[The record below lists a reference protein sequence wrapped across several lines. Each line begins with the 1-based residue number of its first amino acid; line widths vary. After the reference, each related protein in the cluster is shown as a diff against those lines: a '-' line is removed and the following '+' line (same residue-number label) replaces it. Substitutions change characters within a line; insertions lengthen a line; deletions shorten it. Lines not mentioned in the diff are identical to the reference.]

1 MSFTLSTLTQAIKDF
16 TENTESSFVANINT
30 FIKLSEER
38 ILKSVQLDLFRKTLQ
53 DLLRLPTNTQ
63 RDPLIFSAFFTFC
76 RGKWEKE
83 FVEFKDVSF
92 VQTFNPDATVT
103 GTPLY
108 YSVFDVN
115 NFILG
120 PTPNAALN
128 AELHYFYRPTSLVDD
143 SSGTTWLSENAE
155 LTLLYGCLIEA
166 YLFMKGEQDVMAMYD
181 KRFQESL
188 VGLKLLGEAKE
199 TTQDYRVGR
208 VIIPKQQD

>member
-1 MSFTLSTLTQAIKDF
+1 MSFTLSTLTQAIKDY

-38 ILKSVQLDLFRKTLQ
+38 ILKSVQLDLFRKNVAGSTAASNKYLA
-53 DLLRLPTNTQ
+53 RPT
-63 RDPLIFSAFFTFC
+63 DFLAPFSLSVEVS
-76 RGKWEKE
+76 GSKE

-120 PTPNAALN
+120 PTPNAAFN
-128 AELHYFYRPTSLVDD
+128 AELHYFYRPTSLVGDRD
-143 SSGTTWLSENAE
+143 WET
-155 LTLLYGCLIEA
+155 
-166 YLFMKGEQDVMAMYD
+166 FEQ
-181 KRFQESL
+181 S
-188 VGLKLLGEAKE
+188 
-199 TTQDYRVGR
+199 
-208 VIIPKQQD
+208 